1 MAAACDLSLVLHGAI
16 LLLLSQVAGYAF
28 FRAINR
34 SDPQSPAVGMW
45 RMSHAACSAGAVLLI
60 ALGPV
65 APHLRLRA
73 ELAMLLDYALIVS
86 SYGLCVGTVVAASS
100 GHRGTRLRGP
110 AANVA
115 VYVLYIVGALGSTL
129 SALVF
134 AWGAASA
141 YFAPSS
147 P

>member
-1 MAAACDLSLVLHGAI
+1 MASACDLSLVLHGAI

-34 SDPQSPAVGMW
+34 RDPETIGMW
-45 RMSHAACSAGAVLLI
+45 RMSHAACSAAAVLLI

-65 APHLRLRA
+65 APHLRLRH
-73 ELAMLLDYALIVS
+73 ELAVLLDGALIGS
-86 SYGLCVGTVVAASS
+86 SYAFCVGTVIAASS
-100 GHRGTRLRGP
+100 GHRGTKPRGP

-115 VYVLYIVGALGSTL
+115 VYVLYVVGAVASTL

-141 YFAPSS
+141 YFAASS

>member
-28 FRAINR
+28 FRAINGR
-34 SDPQSPAVGMW
+34 DPEAIGMW

-65 APHLRLRA
+65 APHLRLRQ
-73 ELAMLLDYALIVS
+73 ELALLLDCSLIVS
-86 SYGLCVGTVVAASS
+86 SYALCVGTVVAASS
-100 GHRGTRLRGP
+100 GHRGTRPRGP
-110 AANVA
+110 AANLA
-115 VYVLYIVGALGSTL
+115 VYVLYVVGALGSTL

-134 AWGAASA
+134 VWGAARA
-141 YFAPSS
+141 YVASS
-147 P
+147 R